1 MRINW
6 KVSLVALVGACA
18 LLGQSAFADP
28 PRTSRYYQD
37 SKVEYN
43 DDQTT
48 DTFGLVSV
56 VSCILNKMHPEY
68 NAGLSYVAWLKYG
81 ICDANS
87 SSTGSSLPYEKA
99 TIYPT
104 YNAATGIL
112 NVKMWLEGYQDD
124 DSSGVRVYTP
134 QYIWV
139 NVDVS
144 AGPTIAPPLGR
155 WTMQFC
161 SQTTLG
167 TGSGA
172 SDPASCDSG
181 FGYGAVTPDTMSVF
195 TKFVRNN
202 AVKDSKAGTAS
213 YSIVGGEVV
222 SGRGQFTSYNAWD
235 TGHAPVDMT
244 YAFAFSG
251 DNYHLK
257 GIDNVT
263 SSPVSDIC
271 TSRNISTTTPLF
283 NNWSGWLYNSSTG
296 DAIDLAGGFNLKL
309 ATGPV
314 TDWSKTGWV
323 GYWGPWFPEKD
334 NQGRSIPA
342 LVDGQT
348 VYSNGRANNDVP
360 YTYKKALGSLQ
371 KTTISIKEFS
381 EVDGVRYRLSLN
393 LTPNQA
399 LGDITAGS
407 SGGGNYLV
415 YWDNAHS
422 RFVSEGKYGSDN
434 QAIDSGTGN
443 IGNFT
448 IANLITA
455 KQMNVWGNINNSNVG
470 INFSVGKWDYS
481 SGSGVMT
488 ALTPNVANGA
498 KANQT
503 SWDDIYPGTP
513 ESGTADLANDTILDC
528 YGDQNQCPTMLS
540 AHTPQSHINWGH
552 DGSLT
557 PVSYRWDNASG
568 NLIEVASGLV
578 VDSAA
583 QRDVGPLFVH
593 GTSLTSYACQY
604 QQGGVGARGFFTP
617 NNTTNPTAWSFTV
630 GGTCTNNAWQTA
642 GTFYR
647 WNTNTSNPN
656 WPSRAFIVRQSDGK
670 RPVFDKQIN
679 LTYTPATGSLAGKVQ
694 NLTYNGGGQFWVPNT
709 CYNKSTR
716 VEQSCSNGNDQF
728 YASNYDI
735 PFTTAAAGKVTRT
748 DDPSVQYLVKYLG
761 RSFIYG
767 LAPTG
772 ACNALTPPTN
782 TTIPTAFGWS
792 DPHAVGSSNFMGA
805 WQTPSASPL
814 YVDGV
819 QQ

>member
-6 KVSLVALVGACA
+6 KVSLVALVGACT
-18 LLGQSAFADP
+18 LLGQSALADP

-37 SKVEYN
+37 SRVEYN

-56 VSCILNKMHPEY
+56 VSCVLNKMHPEY
-68 NAGLSYVAWLKYG
+68 NAGKSYVAWLKYG
-81 ICDANS
+81 LCDANS
-87 SSTGSSLPYEKA
+87 STTGSTLPYEKA
-99 TIYPT
+99 TVYPT
-104 YNAATGIL
+104 YNAATGVL

-124 DSSGVRVYTP
+124 SSTGVTVYTP

-144 AGPTIAPPLGR
+144 AGPTVAPPLGR

-181 FGYGAVTPDTMSVF
+181 FGYGSVTPDTMSVF

-202 AVKDSKAGTAS
+202 VVKDSKAGTAT
-213 YSIVGGEVV
+213 YSVVGGEVV

-235 TGHAPVDMT
+235 NNGPVDMT

-251 DNYHLK
+251 DNYRLK
-257 GIDNVT
+257 GINNVT
-263 SSPVSDIC
+263 SSAVSDIC

-283 NNWSGWLYNSSTG
+283 NNWNGWLYNSSTG

-309 ATGPV
+309 ASGPV
-314 TDWSKTGWV
+314 TDWSRTGWI

-348 VYSNGRANNDVP
+348 LYSNGRANNDVP
-360 YTYKKALGSLQ
+360 YIYKKSLGSLQ
-371 KTTISIKEFS
+371 STTVTIKNLAD
-381 EVDGVRYRLSLN
+381 VDGVRYQMYL
-393 LTPNQA
+393 PNPISPSTS

-407 SGGGNYLV
+407 GNYLV
-415 YWDNAHS
+415 YWNNS
-422 RFVSEGKYGSDN
+422 TGTFVSEGKYGSDG
-434 QAIDSGTGN
+434 QAISTDSGTTGT
-443 IGNFT
+443 FT
-448 IANLITA
+448 IANVVDDS
-455 KQMNVWGNINNSNVG
+455 KQTSLWGNIRSSNVG
-470 INFSVGKWDYS
+470 INFTVGQWGCTGMRCSV
-481 SGSGVMT
+481 T
-488 ALTPNVANGA
+488 PLALSDV

-503 SWDDIYPGTP
+503 SSSDIYPGTP
-513 ESGTADLANDTILDC
+513 ESGSADLADGTLLDC
-528 YGDQNQCPTMLS
+528 YGDRNQCPTMLS
-540 AHTPQSHINWGH
+540 AHNPQDRVPYGH
-552 DGSLT
+552 DGALT
-557 PVSYRWDNASG
+557 PVTYRWDNVTG
-568 NLIEVASGLV
+568 NLIHVSSGYV
-578 VDSAA
+578 VDSAT
-583 QRDVGPLFVH
+583 QRDIGPLFVQSA
-593 GTSLTSYACQY
+593 SLTSYACQN
-604 QQGGVGARGFFTP
+604 QQGGVGPKGFYVP
-617 NNTTNPTAWSFTV
+617 NDPVNPTRWDFTV
-630 GGTCTNNAWQTA
+630 GGTCTGNAWRTA

-656 WPSRAFIVRQSDGK
+656 WPSRSFIVRESNGK

-679 LTYTPATGSLAGKVQ
+679 LTYTPTTGSDAFKNKVQ

-716 VEQSCSNGNDQF
+716 IEQSCSNGSDQF

-735 PFTTAAAGKVTRT
+735 PFTTGATGKVARA
-748 DDPSVQYLVKYLG
+748 DNPSVQYLVKYLG

-767 LAPTG
+767 LSTETA
-772 ACNALTPPTN
+772 ACSALTPPTN

-792 DPHAVGSSNFMGA
+792 DPHAADSPNFMGA
-805 WQTPSASPL
+805 WRSASESPL

-819 QQ
+819 EQ